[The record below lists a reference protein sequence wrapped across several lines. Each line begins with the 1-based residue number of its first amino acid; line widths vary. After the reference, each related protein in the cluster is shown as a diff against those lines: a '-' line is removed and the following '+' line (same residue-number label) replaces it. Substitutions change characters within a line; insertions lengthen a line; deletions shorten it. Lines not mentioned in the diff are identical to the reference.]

1 MLQYAGSIPFSV
13 REETDLSW
21 LKQYGQVERVWDGL
35 TSGNLVFQVNGP
47 YGRMKVKYAGARPL
61 NYTGRPDEAA
71 DRLRSAVQKY
81 LFRHRAIPD
90 LLSCGDV
97 DDGRGFAAIFRWIEG
112 ESLHPYPPSGKNW
125 EALRRQP
132 VLTQLTMMD
141 DLIDLHCMLAAH
153 GIVAGNF
160 QDSNLIFDPVRGT
173 LRLCSIDGY
182 PHIPYVNNGGRLH
195 GSPRLMAPEEYLYGS
210 AIDERTTVYNLG
222 MLAFMIF
229 GSREEMTPQTWRAG
243 MGLYRIAERCVQ
255 ENPDARWPS
264 LQALQS
270 VWRAQVGREM
280 L

>member
-1 MLQYAGSIPFSV
+1 MLQYAGSIPFSI

-21 LKQYGQVERVWDGL
+21 LAPYGEVERVWDGL

-61 NYTGRPDEAA
+61 NYTGKPEEAA
-71 DRLRSAVQKY
+71 ARLREAVGKY
-81 LFRHRAIPD
+81 LFRHRAIPE
-90 LLSCGDV
+90 LLTCGDV
-97 DDGRGFAAIFRWIEG
+97 NEGRGFAAFFRWIDG
-112 ESLHPYPPSGKNW
+112 ESMHPYPPSERNW

-132 VLTQLTMMD
+132 LLTQLTMLD

-153 GIVAGNF
+153 GYAAGNF
-160 QDSNLIFDPVRGT
+160 QDSNLIFDPAGGT

-182 PHIPYVNNGGRLH
+182 VHLPCINQSGRLR
-195 GSPRLMAPEEYLYGS
+195 GSPKLMAPEEYLYGA
-210 AIDERTTVYNLG
+210 AIDERTTVCNLG
-222 MLAFMIF
+222 MLAFLIL
-229 GSREEMTPQTWRAG
+229 GSREMDPESWRAG
-243 MGLYRIAERCVQ
+243 MGLYRIALQCVQ

-270 VWRAQVGREM
+270 VWRSQVGREM

>member
-21 LKQYGQVERVWDGL
+21 LAQYGRVERVWDGL
-35 TSGNLVFQVNGP
+35 TSGNLVFQVDGP

-61 NYTGRPDEAA
+61 NYIGRPEDAA
-71 DRLRSAVQKY
+71 AHLKAAVQNY
-81 LFRHRAIPD
+81 LFRHRALPE
-90 LLSCGDV
+90 LLTCGEV
-97 DDGRGFAAIFRWIEG
+97 NEGRGFAAIFRWIEG
-112 ESLHPYPPSGKNW
+112 ESMHPFPPSGKNW
-125 EALRRQP
+125 ETLRRQP
-132 VLTQLTMMD
+132 LLTLLTMMD

-153 GIVAGNF
+153 GIAAGNF
-160 QDSNLIFDPVRGT
+160 QDSNLIFDPARGT

-182 PHIPYVNNGGRLH
+182 VRMPCVNQGGRLR
-195 GSPRLMAPEEYLYGS
+195 GSPKLMAPEEYLYGA
-210 AIDERTTVYNLG
+210 AIDERTTVCNLG

-229 GSREEMTPQTWRAG
+229 GSREMTPETWRAG
-243 MGLYRIAERCVQ
+243 MGLYRIALKCVQ